1 MEERREMDDVS
12 TPAGVRYETVSQAG
26 DGHADMGGDS
36 VKGIFGGISHSSQP
50 GVMGLDAPDT
60 ADSIDGVEHSNAGDE
75 APL

>member
-1 MEERREMDDVS
+1 MDERREMDDGS

-26 DGHADMGGDS
+26 DGHAETGGDR

-60 ADSIDGVEHSNAGDE
+60 ADSIDGVRHSDAGDE
-75 APL
+75 ASL